1 MNTQKLE
8 FITQTFPTLI
18 QQASTTA
25 QPLWGKMN
33 FQQMVEHVTDF
44 FKVSNNSIQLPCLS
58 PIEHLPKLKE
68 FLLSDKE
75 FRENTKAPEQIIP
88 AEPLAIRNESVAIA
102 IEKLNKQIAQFVN
115 YFQENEGAVTT
126 HPVFGALNFEEW
138 ILLHYKHVLHHSK
151 QFNLV
156 AVEEK

>member
-1 MNTQKLE
+1 MNTQKLA
-8 FITQTFPTLI
+8 FITQTFPLLI
-18 QQASTTA
+18 EQANTTID
-25 QPLWGKMN
+25 PKWGKMN

-44 FKVSNNSIQLPCLS
+44 FKVSNNIIQLPCLS

-88 AEPLAIRNESVAIA
+88 AEPIATRNESVAIA
-102 IEKLNKQIAQFVN
+102 VEKLKKQIANFVTF
-115 YFQENEGAVTT
+115 FQENEGTVTT
-126 HPVFGALNFEEW
+126 HPVFGALNFDEW
-138 ILLHYKHVLHHSK
+138 ILLHYKHVLHHCK

-156 AVEEK
+156 DAEKI